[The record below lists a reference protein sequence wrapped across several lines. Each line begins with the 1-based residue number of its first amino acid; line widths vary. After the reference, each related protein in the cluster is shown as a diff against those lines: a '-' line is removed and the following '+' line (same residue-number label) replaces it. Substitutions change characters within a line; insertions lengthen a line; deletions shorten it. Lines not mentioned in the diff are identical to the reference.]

1 MTEAE
6 GRALVGLLR
15 ACKPAFREG
24 RKADRLAF
32 ALNAYFLCK
41 GYKLVAV
48 GEDADGLD
56 KVVDKTE
63 EVDVDGWNKEETD
76 YCFAYIP
83 EGEDQVRVL
92 VLCVYLGSKLCMQAL
107 SKNIG
112 EDKKLERE
120 PVSLEMGV
128 EAFIQDPSGGGGGD
142 VKSAFKDL
150 NGMVKQFS
158 KFECAIKAQL
168 SDDESATKKIKTTT
182 KNEGEHVTIPAT
194 RPPGNGGSGSAPP
207 DPLRIIDP
215 RPLGVYRPA
224 VPLIG
229 ADDLVPPGVRPPGMP
244 FEPSMPFGVGGPL
257 RGSHVGPS
265 DPIFGQRGG
274 RISDPSLDMNRSRLP
289 PGARFDPINPP
300 GMPGSHP
307 DDFIQDPDG
316 QQRFGG
322 GGGRVHPDIGGPP
335 EGGGNNGM
343 DYMFG

>member
-1 MTEAE
+1 
-6 GRALVGLLR
+6 
-15 ACKPAFREG
+15 
-24 RKADRLAF
+24 
-32 ALNAYFLCK
+32 
-41 GYKLVAV
+41 
-48 GEDADGLD
+48 
-56 KVVDKTE
+56 VVDKTE

-112 EDKKLERE
+112 EDKTLERE

-128 EAFIQDPSGGGGGD
+128 EAFIQDPSGGGGN

-150 NGMVKQFS
+150 NGMVEQFS
-158 KFECAIKAQL
+158 TFECAIKAQL
-168 SDDESATKKIKTTT
+168 SGDESATKKSKTATS
-182 KNEGEHVTIPAT
+182 EGERVAIPAT
-194 RPPGNGGSGSAPP
+194 RTPGSGGSGSAPP

-244 FEPSMPFGVGGPL
+244 FEPSIPLGGGPL

-265 DPIFGQRGG
+265 DPIFGQRGQFPG
-274 RISDPSLDMNRSRLP
+274 RISDPSFRGDVDMNRSRLP

-316 QQRFGG
+316 QGHFG

-335 EGGGNNGM
+335 GGGNNGM